1 MNFLLY
7 LVSTFLI
14 ISSSTFAVDFKK
26 DIKPLLESRCV
37 SCHSSSKQKGN
48 LNLSS
53 LLASTKGGDSGPAII
68 PNNTDESLLL
78 ERISLPHDD
87 EEIMPP
93 KGSPLN
99 SEEIALFEEWIEN
112 GAQWPEELI
121 LVHREPITQEEQ
133 AKDSSNL
140 SGIKIYPPEAFLD
153 TNADLQRLVAVATYN
168 DGTTRDITNKVE
180 FEPKDSSLISVEGNI
195 FRPRKDGETT
205 ITINFHGKD
214 ATIPIKIS
222 DAEKERPVS
231 FRLDVMPV
239 FMRASC
245 NTGSCHGSA
254 RGQDGFMLS
263 LFGYDPVGDYYRV
276 TRELSG
282 RRIDLAYPAESL
294 LVEKATEA
302 VPHTGGKLFTKDSE
316 YHDTLVSWLKAGA
329 PDDPEDIATPTSL
342 NIYPDQAVL
351 EGKGRTQQFIA
362 VAGYSDGTTRD
373 VTSLTVFETNN
384 APSAEIS
391 KDGMVTA
398 GNRGEAFVMARFA
411 TFTVGSQVIVIP
423 EGLNYQ
429 RPEFASTNYIDG
441 LVSDKLHKLRI
452 LPSELCTDEEFLRR
466 ATIDITG
473 TLPTEEEYLSFV
485 SDPSSDKRDK
495 VVDKLLSRKEFTEVW
510 VMKFAELLQIST
522 NANNQVSY
530 KATLL
535 YYNWLQE
542 RIAKNVPFNKIVQ
555 ELLSS
560 TGGTFN
566 NPSTNY
572 YQIERDTLKLS
583 ENVAQVFMGMRLQ
596 CAQCHNHP
604 FDRWT
609 MDDYFSFA
617 AFFSQI
623 GRKNAQDPREV
634 IVYNRGSGDMKHPVG
649 GKIMEPVFL
658 GAAKPEI
665 KRGQDRR
672 AVLAE
677 WMASPE
683 NPFFSRNL
691 SNIVWSHFFGIGI
704 IDPVDDVRISNP
716 ASNPQLLDALANRFT
731 EYNYDFKKLVRDICT
746 SRTYQ
751 LSTKVNE
758 TNEGDTKNF
767 SHSLA
772 RRMRAEVLLDAI
784 SQVTDT
790 KNKFRGLPLGA
801 RAVQIAD
808 GNVSNYFLRTFGRAE
823 RKTVCSCEVKMEPN
837 LGQALHLIN
846 GDATGNR
853 IRSGK
858 VVQTMLDSGKSSE
871 EIIDSLYI
879 RTFGR
884 KPTETEKTQ
893 LIAKINVD
901 PKQSREDL
909 EDLFWALLNA
919 KEFMFNH

>member
-1 MNFLLY
+1 M
-7 LVSTFLI
+7 
-14 ISSSTFAVDFKK
+14 
-26 DIKPLLESRCV
+26 
-37 SCHSSSKQKGN
+37 
-48 LNLSS
+48 
-53 LLASTKGGDSGPAII
+53 
-68 PNNTDESLLL
+68 
-78 ERISLPHDD
+78 
-87 EEIMPP
+87 
-93 KGSPLN
+93 
-99 SEEIALFEEWIEN
+99 
-112 GAQWPEELI
+112 
-121 LVHREPITQEEQ
+121 
-133 AKDSSNL
+133 
-140 SGIKIYPPEAFLD
+140 
-153 TNADLQRLVAVATYN
+153 
-168 DGTTRDITNKVE
+168 
-180 FEPKDSSLISVEGNI
+180 
-195 FRPRKDGETT
+195 
-205 ITINFHGKD
+205 
-214 ATIPIKIS
+214 
-222 DAEKERPVS
+222 
-231 FRLDVMPV
+231 
-239 FMRASC
+239 
-245 NTGSCHGSA
+245 
-254 RGQDGFMLS
+254 
-263 LFGYDPVGDYYRV
+263 
-276 TRELSG
+276 
-282 RRIDLAYPAESL
+282 
-294 LVEKATEA
+294 
-302 VPHTGGKLFTKDSE
+302 
-316 YHDTLVSWLKAGA
+316 
-329 PDDPEDIATPTSL
+329 
-342 NIYPDQAVL
+342 
-351 EGKGRTQQFIA
+351 
-362 VAGYSDGTTRD
+362 
-373 VTSLTVFETNN
+373 
-384 APSAEIS
+384 
-391 KDGMVTA
+391 
-398 GNRGEAFVMARFA
+398 
-411 TFTVGSQVIVIP
+411 
-423 EGLNYQ
+423 
-429 RPEFASTNYIDG
+429 
-441 LVSDKLHKLRI
+441 KLHKLRI
-452 LPSELCTDEEFLRR
+452 VPSNLCSDQEFLRR

-473 TLPTEEEYLSFV
+473 TLPTEEEFLSFI
-485 SDPSSDKRDK
+485 SDQSQDKRDK

-566 NPSTNY
+566 SPSTNY

-623 GRKNAQDPREV
+623 GRKSAQDPREV
-634 IVYNRGSGDMKHPVG
+634 IVYNRASGDMKHPVG
-649 GKIMEPVFL
+649 GKTMEPVFL
-658 GAAKPEI
+658 GAEKPEI

-691 SNIVWSHFFGIGI
+691 SNIVWSHFFGTGI

-731 EYNYDFKKLVRDICT
+731 QYNFDFKKLVRDICT

-751 LSTKVNE
+751 LSTKVND

-767 SHSLA
+767 SHSLS

-858 VVQTMLDSGKSSE
+858 VVQTMLEEGKSSE
-871 EIIDSLYI
+871 AIIDSLYI

-884 KPTETEKTQ
+884 KPTQTEKTQ